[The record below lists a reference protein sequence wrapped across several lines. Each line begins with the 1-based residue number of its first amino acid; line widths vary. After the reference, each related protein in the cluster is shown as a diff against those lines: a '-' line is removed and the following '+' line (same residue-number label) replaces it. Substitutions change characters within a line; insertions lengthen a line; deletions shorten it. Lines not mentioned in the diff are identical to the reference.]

1 MEEFLEPFY
10 EATNVLSATDFPTS
24 NHRDL
29 ILFEL
34 KEHLESQINN
44 ELLGTMT
51 KAMLAK
57 FNEIYNDDCSLTAS
71 FAPYLDPRL
80 RINDKNLDQSN
91 QTLFGKFKNYYN
103 EYYKK
108 TPKASSPENLEIS
121 SGTSGILTSGN
132 TFFFKKRSTIKFIYI
147 SS

>member
-1 MEEFLEPFY
+1 
-10 EATNVLSATDFPTS
+10 
-24 NHRDL
+24 
-29 ILFEL
+29 
-34 KEHLESQINN
+34 
-44 ELLGTMT
+44 MT
-51 KAMLAK
+51 KVMLAK

-91 QTLFGKFKNYYN
+91 QTLFGKFKNCYN
-103 EYYKK
+103 EYYMK

-132 TFFFKKRSTIKFIYI
+132 TFLFIKRSSKKLIYI